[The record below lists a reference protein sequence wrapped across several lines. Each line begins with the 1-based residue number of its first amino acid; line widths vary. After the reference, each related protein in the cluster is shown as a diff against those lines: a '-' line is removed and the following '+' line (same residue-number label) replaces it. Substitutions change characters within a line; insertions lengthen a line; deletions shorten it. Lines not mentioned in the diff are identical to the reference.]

1 MIGMSLKLYTILR
14 NLKDANDDLED
25 SLSQLNQRI
34 SDGLV
39 NLLKLRRSTEN
50 VPTLFIDDMLSR
62 EIRKIPLGHVQ
73 ENLAEFYPLV
83 ASDFRLVQSSA
94 FDVLHRAIPE
104 AQQQISVD
112 VLLEKR
118 DAQLPEELLS
128 LLLDAP
134 SFNNFFDEVLSD
146 FPTSIRGYLLSWLL
160 VYDSYSNAS
169 FKVRND
175 YSEALKSEN
184 YIGPLLN
191 FIFDVLGHSEG
202 RPMNIGNFDGSKVRS
217 YNMWEANDTE
227 SNERSMHWLL
237 INIYYLCLKYTSS
250 LVKNWWLDCKS
261 KQTRLA
267 VEAWTEKYFSPLVI
281 EDTMREVTTW
291 AQEQETTD
299 EEKELIIKASKRS
312 REVC

>member
-25 SLSQLNQRI
+25 SLSQLNEQI
-34 SDGLV
+34 SEGLV
-39 NLLKLRRSTEN
+39 NILKLHRSTEN

-62 EIRKIPLGHVQ
+62 EIRRIPLSHVQ
-73 ENLAEFYPLV
+73 EELTEFYPLV
-83 ASDFRLVQSSA
+83 ACDFRLVQSSA
-94 FDVLHRAIPE
+94 YDVLHRALPE

-134 SFNNFFDEVLSD
+134 SFNNFSDEMLSD

-175 YSEALKSEN
+175 YSETLKSEN
-184 YIGPLLN
+184 YVGPLLG
-191 FIFDVLGHSEG
+191 FIFDILGHSEG
-202 RPMNIGNFDGSKVRS
+202 RPMNIGHFDGSKIRC

-227 SNERSMHWLL
+227 SNEKSMHWLL

-250 LVKNWWLDCKS
+250 LAKSWWLDCKS
-261 KQTRLA
+261 VSNNSPVQVTSADYFL
-267 VEAWTEKYFSPLVI
+267 EANTLGCRI
-281 EDTMREVTTW
+281 LD
-291 AQEQETTD
+291 
-299 EEKELIIKASKRS
+299 
-312 REVC
+312 